1 MNTTTTPFT
10 SEMLRKDGKYLLLQ
24 SDLPFPNRLFKQTSE
39 FLARF
44 KYKGPVTMA
53 QFKRELLASWTV
65 EDYLYQLNVERKAPL
80 EILRNK
86 NPQWYDKVKQ
96 AWLAKQN
103 S

>member
-1 MNTTTTPFT
+1 MNNSTPFT

-24 SDLPFPNRLFKQTSE
+24 SSIPFANRLFKQSSE

-44 KYKGPVTMA
+44 KYNGPVTMA

-86 NPQWYDKVKQ
+86 NPQWYDKIKQ
-96 AWLAKQN
+96 AWLAKQ
-103 S
+103 